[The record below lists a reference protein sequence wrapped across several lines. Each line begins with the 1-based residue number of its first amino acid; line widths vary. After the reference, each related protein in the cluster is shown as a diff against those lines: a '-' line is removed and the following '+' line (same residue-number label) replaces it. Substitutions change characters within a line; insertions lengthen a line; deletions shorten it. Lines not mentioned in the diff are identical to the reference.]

1 MGLSDFFYI
10 YFSAPVGTRKTLHI
24 DEEYDADADK
34 IVFISSA
41 IWFSGIVALHDRRGA
56 LYHLWLLP
64 GQVLLINACLFLN
77 VNN

>member
-34 IVFISSA
+34 IVFISAQPDSQELLLCMTGGVLY
-41 IWFSGIVALHDRRGA
+41 IICGSSLVKFSS
-56 LYHLWLLP
+56 
-64 GQVLLINACLFLN
+64 LIPAFF
-77 VNN
+77 